1 MSVSYEFEHDVQT
14 VYETLTEPQFLVDR
28 CTAMGE
34 LSAECE
40 AEEADD
46 GTTTVTLCR
55 EIKRDLPRILS
66 KVFDPVQVM
75 DMTEEWCP
83 DGDGWRGKWTMEV
96 RGQPV
101 VISASFELV
110 PTVKGCQYTV
120 THSAKAKVPLIGRQL
135 EKYILGQTS
144 EGATDELSYLGEYL
158 GSGLVE

>member
-1 MSVSYEFEHDVQT
+1 MSVSYKFEHDVQA

-28 CTAMGE
+28 CSALGE

-40 AEEADD
+40 VEEAAD
-46 GTTTVTLCR
+46 GTTTVQLCR
-55 EIKRDLPRILS
+55 EVKRDLPKILAR
-66 KVFDPVQVM
+66 VFDPVQVM

-83 DGDGWRGKWTMEV
+83 DGEGWRGKWTMEV

-110 PTVKGCQYTV
+110 PTAKGCQYTV
-120 THSAKAKVPLIGRQL
+120 THSAKAKVPLIGKQL

-144 EGATDELSYLGEYL
+144 EGANDELSYLADHL
-158 GSGLVE
+158 G